1 MKIGYSENENINSAR
16 VSFTFE
22 DKEDNDYQFF
32 LNWMDEFNIPY
43 LTTKL
48 ELGENSL
55 YCVLVQKNNTEKK
68 SNKNNVKNVW

>member
-48 ELGENSL
+48 ELGETAL
-55 YCVLVQKNNTEKK
+55 YCVLVQKNN
-68 SNKNNVKNVW
+68 V